1 MDRYC
6 EDCPTCPGKCLE
18 LKACVQCK
26 QFKSGELHDQKVSF
40 FFLST
45 ENKKLPTLSQLS
57 SSIADPGQFG
67 VDPDPDPRIHASD

>member
-40 FFLST
+40 
-45 ENKKLPTLSQLS
+45 S
-57 SSIADPGQFG
+57 S
-67 VDPDPDPRIHASD
+67 VPDPNPDLPDPHVFGPPGSGSFYHQAKIVRKNLIPTVL

>member
-40 FFLST
+40 AGICMKIVWIAIGL
-45 ENKKLPTLSQLS
+45 NKLK
-57 SSIADPGQFG
+57 
-67 VDPDPDPRIHASD
+67 